1 MAEISA
7 KFLDLGF
14 DEGHDSEQYEE
25 MRVKQDKFRKEF
37 EKFNFTFDTMNL
49 DMPSAST
56 KNEDDLFNMADETF
70 EQQKEAL
77 GTDLADLFSTIGQ
90 KQREYY
96 KLEGSVSEF
105 S

>member
-1 MAEISA
+1 
-7 KFLDLGF
+7 
-14 DEGHDSEQYEE
+14 

-49 DMPSAST
+49 DMPSGST

-77 GTDLADLFSTIGQ
+77 GTDLVDLFNTIGL

-105 S
+105 K